1 MRTDHDIAI
10 AVTMGDPLGIGSE
23 VIAKSLHV
31 AETLAR
37 PVLIGIPDILRDAIR
52 RFADHSIAERADGF
66 PIIEPSAR
74 FGDSSAARGRLQA
87 ECIEIAVAMTMRG
100 ETAAIVTAPSA
111 KSNFDAAGIHVPG
124 QTELIAS
131 LCGASTPV
139 MMLAGETLR
148 VVPLTTHCP
157 VVEVSSR
164 LSIDMIVRQLHV
176 IDADL
181 RRWFGVE
188 RARIAL
194 TGLNPH
200 AGEGGMFGREEI
212 EILGPAAV
220 LARAEGIDVTD
231 PQPADTV
238 FHFAAR
244 GRYDVVVAPTHDQ
257 ALIPLK
263 LLHFDDGV
271 NLTLGLP
278 FPRTSPDHG
287 TAPDIAGQGIANPA
301 SMIAAIR
308 TAVAMARRPRAKKDA
323 QVD

>member
-1 MRTDHDIAI
+1 
-10 AVTMGDPLGIGSE
+10 MGDPLGIGPE

-31 AETLAR
+31 AESVAR
-37 PVLIGIPDILRDAIR
+37 PILVGVPDILRDAIR
-52 RFADHSIAERADGF
+52 QYGGESGAHRADE
-66 PIIEPSAR
+66 IEIVAPSCLA
-74 FGDSSAARGRLQA
+74 GDSPAARGRLQA

-100 ETAAIVTAPSA
+100 ESDAIVTAPSA
-111 KSNFDAAGIHVPG
+111 KSNFDAAGIRVPG
-124 QTELIAS
+124 QTELIARR
-131 LCGASTPV
+131 CGAPTPV
-139 MMLAGETLR
+139 MMLAGEKLR

-157 VVEVSSR
+157 VVEVPSR
-164 LSIDMIVRQLHV
+164 LSIDSIVRQLRV

-181 RRWFGVE
+181 RRWFGIE
-188 RARIAL
+188 RVRIAL

-200 AGEGGMFGREEI
+200 AGEGGMFGCEEI
-212 EILGPAAV
+212 EILAPAAA

-231 PQPADTV
+231 PQPADTA
-238 FHFAAR
+238 FHFAVH
-244 GRYDVVVAPTHDQ
+244 GRYDVVVSPTHDQ

-287 TAPDIAGQGIANPA
+287 TAPDIAGRGVANPA

-308 TAVAMARRPRAKKDA
+308 TAVAMTRRGRGVSEREA
-323 QVD
+323 